1 MSVPLKRLMELE
13 AAHLVAEVLGGQA
26 NSRDVTGRGAID
38 GTHDFDV
45 TLSDGKV
52 VALEVTTA
60 ARQEMVG
67 TFAALGGFVDAKFPS
82 LTHNWSLTGRH
93 PDDEHRGPQIRQLLR
108 SGDALLRDLE
118 AADVSKFDEV
128 HRSAPPV
135 TDPVAQEAVR
145 RLHQLGVF
153 AGQAMGVAPAGE
165 AFVAVALVGGGGSVD
180 PDALNQSVTRETQ
193 ANLAKLERSGGDELH
208 LFVWIDGSMF
218 SEEMAMYLR
227 NVPPSGPLLPPSIT
241 TVWAATWGPGV
252 NFRSNTSR
260 L

>member
-1 MSVPLKRLMELE
+1 M
-13 AAHLVAEVLGGQA
+13 
-26 NSRDVTGRGAID
+26 
-38 GTHDFDV
+38 
-45 TLSDGKV
+45 TLSDGRV

-67 TFAALGGFVDAKFPS
+67 TFAALGGLVDAKFPS

-93 PDDEHRGPQIRQLLR
+93 PDDEHRGPQIRQLVR

-118 AADVSKFDEV
+118 AADVSKLDEV

-153 AGQAMGVAPAGE
+153 AGQAMGVAPVGE
-165 AFVAVALVGGGGSVD
+165 AFVAVSLVGGGGSVD
-180 PDALNQSVTRETQ
+180 PDALNQSVTREAQ
-193 ANLAKLERSGGDELH
+193 ANLVKLERSGRDELH
-208 LFVWIDGSMF
+208 LFVWIDSTMF

-227 NVPPSGPLLPPSIT
+227 NVPPSGPSLPPSIT

-252 NFRSNTSR
+252 NFKSNTSR
-260 L
+260 LWRTSPSGGWEVLAVPELPLTGPYQP